1 MIVAAIMG
9 LPPSS
14 RSTIS
19 PDLGGRVWV
28 GLRWGMMAGTL
39 YGIGTLLGGLT
50 SEASGM
56 WSVVANR
63 FSSLIVAVIVAVRPA
78 AGAVV
83 SSAAW
88 RC

>member
-1 MIVAAIMG
+1 
-9 LPPSS
+9 
-14 RSTIS
+14 
-19 PDLGGRVWV
+19 
-28 GLRWGMMAGTL
+28 MAGTL

-63 FSSLIVAVIVAVRPA
+63 FSSLIVAVIVTAAIMGLPVLVLVATCRPVRWA
-78 AGAVV
+78 V
-83 SSAAW
+83 SSVAW